1 MVGEGNIMCGM
12 ELCTRGTVMTVH
24 ERLRARVRARMRAR
38 PAVCVCMRAPALSRR
53 SHPFPLQVSCSE
65 AAVHSCLSDC
75 VVVQSWLITLIVC

>member
-12 ELCTRGTVMTVH
+12 ELCTQGTVMTVH
-24 ERLRARVRARMRAR
+24 ERLCVSVYMCTRMCAR
-38 PAVCVCMRAPALSRR
+38 PCVCIRVPALSR